1 MILFELS
8 TWYHLNLGRVN
19 AQCMYLFM
27 DNIEQLISLIIQYS
41 FKKRKEEVR

>member
-8 TWYHLNLGRVN
+8 SWYHLNLGLVN
-19 AQCMYLFM
+19 VQCMYLFM